1 MKGTL
6 RRKSRAEWYSGVGE
20 RRVFK
25 KQQRPKPEFIHF
37 SEWFS
42 AREKEER
49 LKGYKHGLF

>member
-1 MKGTL
+1 MKGIL
-6 RRKSRAEWYSGVGE
+6 RGKSRAEWYSGVGE